1 VVNED
6 ETNYDVLGVAPSATK
21 EEIRSAY
28 RERLADAQA
37 AVTREETAKKP
48 SGSAIAEAREDE
60 ASIRAAWQVLSD
72 PMQRERYDA
81 ARGIDNTG
89 TPLDFAD
96 DDEDDEDEVEMTPRE
111 RRAADRARVMADRPP
126 GLFSTEIPPTPKSW
140 PPGVQPPPPR
150 ARFFALTIDV
160 FVLSILIAL
169 QLLVTPLVIDQFKP
183 GIQDKLDTVSTQID
197 KDNNAKDK
205 ADSAADK
212 ASSQAAKAKKNGNT
226 EAEATATQAEA
237 DAKKQSKTLDKK
249 ITKEEDKQTELRNEL
264 LPITIGVSLVV
275 FLLALLY
282 LVPSSVRTGRTFGK
296 KMLQIR
302 AVYADG
308 SPLTLRGAIRRYG
321 APLVA
326 GLFLSSIVGPL
337 GYMFVLVGVLTWP
350 RNPNY
355 QGLQDRIA
363 KTIVVD
369 G

>member
-6 ETNYDVLGVAPSATK
+6 ETNYDVLGVEPNASK
-21 EEIRSAY
+21 EEIRAAY

-89 TPLDFAD
+89 TELDFVG
-96 DDEDDEDEVEMTPRE
+96 DDEDDDEVEMTPRE
-111 RRAADRARVMADRPP
+111 RRAADRARAMANRPP
-126 GLFSTEIPPTPKSW
+126 GLFSTEIPPTPASW
-140 PPGVQPPPPR
+140 PPGFSPPPPR
-150 ARFFALTIDV
+150 ARFFALSIDV

-169 QLLVTPLVIDQFKP
+169 QLLITPLVIDQMKP
-183 GIQDKLDTVSTQID
+183 GIQDRLDTVSTQID
-197 KDNNAKDK
+197 NLNDKKDK
-205 ADSAADK
+205 ADERADN
-212 ASSQAAKAKKNGNT
+212 AKNGS
-226 EAEATATQAEA
+226 EAEKSAEA
-237 DAKKQSKTLDKK
+237 ESKSLDKQ
-249 ITKEEDKQTELRNEL
+249 ITKKEDTQTELRNEL

-275 FLLALLY
+275 FGLALLY
-282 LVPSSVRTGRTFGK
+282 LVPSSVKTGRTLGK
-296 KMLQIR
+296 KLLQIR